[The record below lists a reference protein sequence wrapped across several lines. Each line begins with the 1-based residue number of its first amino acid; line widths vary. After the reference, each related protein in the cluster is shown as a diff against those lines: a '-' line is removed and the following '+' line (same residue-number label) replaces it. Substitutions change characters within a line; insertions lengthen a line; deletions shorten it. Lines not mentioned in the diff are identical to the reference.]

1 MFRHCFLSSRETW
14 FSGKEYCKYLKS
26 SACFLYKAL
35 NEQKPPV
42 WIMIVSLLMLLI
54 SSAWTMAAVFSVSIN
69 RTLASIMLATATAS
83 NISFLLAMLTAILL
97 YSGLEKG
104 GRLRLI
110 MVSLFA
116 IGIVSLVYT
125 VVLFLLAFLTRYP
138 LLPD

>member
-1 MFRHCFLSSRETW
+1 
-14 FSGKEYCKYLKS
+14 
-26 SACFLYKAL
+26 L

-104 GRLRLI
+104 GRFRLI